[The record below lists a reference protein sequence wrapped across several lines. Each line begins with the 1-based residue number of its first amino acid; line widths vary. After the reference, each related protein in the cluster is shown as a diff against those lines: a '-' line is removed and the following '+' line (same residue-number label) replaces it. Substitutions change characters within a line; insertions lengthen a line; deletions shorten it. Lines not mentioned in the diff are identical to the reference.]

1 MDFGRVADKADLDK
15 INFKL
20 PPDHPGTTNVLA
32 KSPVG
37 KKTNFYVGCAK
48 WGRPDWVG
56 KIYPPKTKAGDFL
69 EYYAKKF
76 NAIELNATFY
86 RMPYRKQIEDWK
98 SKVGKDFKFCP
109 KFVDQITHLRR
120 LKNTKELL
128 DEFLDA
134 IDAFGN
140 NLGPIFLMPHP
151 QMAPQSIDTI
161 QAFIESVP
169 KDVQLFVEL
178 RHPAWYAD
186 KQVFDDAWNTFEQL
200 KTGSV
205 ITDVSGRRDCV
216 HMRLTTREAFIRFVG
231 NGLHPTDYTRVDDW
245 VQRMKQWTDE
255 GIKTI
260 YFFMHQHEEIHS
272 PELAKYLIEKMNQ
285 EIGTSLQVPEFVKV
299 PAKSETLFG
308 KK

>member
-1 MDFGRVADKADLDK
+1 MDFGRVADTADLDK

-37 KKTNFYVGCAK
+37 KKITFYVGCAK

-86 RMPYRKQIEDWK
+86 RMPYRKQIEGWK

-120 LKNTKELL
+120 LKNTRELL

-151 QMAPQSIDTI
+151 QMTPQSIDTI

-169 KDVQLFVEL
+169 KDVQLFIEL

-205 ITDVSGRRDCV
+205 ITDASGRRDCV

-245 VQRMKQWTDE
+245 VKRMKQWTDE